1 MLKLKHILASR
12 IYFLNISYNW
22 GHILYSYLIRWL
34 TELSN
39 KHTVHVILLINK
51 HTVHV
56 ILLINKHTVH
66 VILLINKQQTNAL
79 FANQWRP
86 CEQNNRIINLYTTIT
101 IICVW
106 SPDSHWTERGRLITV
121 IIAVH
126 VIVGFFYVVMYA
138 LFVLSLPWCILCKL

>member
-39 KHTVHVILLINK
+39 KHTA
-51 HTVHV
+51 
-56 ILLINKHTVH
+56 VH
-66 VILLINKQQTNAL
+66 VILLINKQQINAL

-86 CEQNNRIINLYTTIT
+86 CEQNNHIINLYTTIT

-121 IIAVH
+121 INAVH

>member
-34 TELSN
+34 TELS
-39 KHTVHVILLINK
+39 NK